1 MRFTK
6 KIIPFFLLFLIIS
19 NGFSFVLEPSFP
31 HRKRIGFLNKTVHSG
46 KRIAFVLSG
55 GGARGLAHIG
65 VLRALDE
72 QGIKPDLIVGT
83 SMGAVIGGLYATGYS
98 PEQMREFAHSLD
110 WREIFK
116 PSPKRSDVYL
126 TQRLETER
134 YILSLRFS
142 GISPEL
148 PMALSPLQ
156 QVFDILSSLT
166 STANWIA
173 DGNFDNL
180 TVPFRAVA
188 VDILSGRVI
197 VFGSGNLAEAIRAS
211 ISLPVYFSPV
221 SLDSLYLVDGGL
233 LAPIPTEVAE
243 SLGAEIIIASDVSIK
258 EVSQKELSNP
268 IDILT
273 RTLDIMSEGTKRDER
288 GLADILIAPEL
299 DKYSGSDFANC
310 DSLIEAGYRC
320 ADSVLRDNHHTLLH
334 HNERRYYVESIS
346 DKNPPPLVSQG
357 KWAALSDIQD
367 GLNTLYQTGK
377 FSKLY
382 ADIDTFSDTMRIAY
396 HLVPL
401 DTLRRIKIAGVTAL
415 DTVQLHPLID
425 SLIGR
430 EANLVRLQS
439 LVDSL
444 ISTYHKRGFTLARVS
459 QAELSNGTAYIG
471 IDEGTIEAIEFLGNE
486 HTRSWALER
495 LLPFH
500 TGEIYNERK
509 VKQGVD
515 ALYATKLFDNIYYYP
530 EKGEGGV
537 VLKIRVVEK
546 LHNMLKLAAR
556 YDDVS
561 REEIALE
568 FSNED
573 FLAAM
578 LRFRLGGKYG
588 VRDKWGFC
596 GLTSDRIGKL
606 PLYNSLEVGIREKRC
621 DLFHMDRIEQ
631 HLTMKEYLSFRLGS
645 QVHRFGT
652 LYGEFNLSFVTLKR
666 GKQKEHF
673 RRFQSIGIRSIVDTY
688 DDIRFPMKGRYHTW
702 YFKAVYGLPEGDYNF
717 TQSYLYLSSYY
728 TFFKRLTARPII
740 EMGITRGFPPLYEL
754 FTIGEPDPF
763 WGYRFDYVRAE
774 NIVKFGLDLRLNL
787 PYNIYLFS
795 GVIAGDC
802 YSKEGKPDWNNL
814 RFGIGTG
821 VGVSTPIGPVKLLW
835 GRANDD
841 KERFY
846 LSAGYDF

>member
-1 MRFTK
+1 M
-6 KIIPFFLLFLIIS
+6 
-19 NGFSFVLEPSFP
+19 LEPSFS
-31 HRKRIGFLNKTVHSG
+31 HRERTGFLNEIRHSG
-46 KRIAFVLSG
+46 KRIALVLSG

-83 SMGAVIGGLYATGYS
+83 SMGAVIGGLYAAGYS
-98 PEQMREFAHSLD
+98 PEQMKELAHSLD
-110 WREIFK
+110 WREVFK
-116 PSPKRSDVYL
+116 SSPKRSDVYL

-134 YILSLRFS
+134 YILSLRFR

-148 PMALSPLQ
+148 PKALSPLQ

-180 TVPFRAVA
+180 AVPFRAVA

-197 VFGSGNLAEAIRAS
+197 VFDSGNLAEAIRAS

-221 SLDSLYLVDGGL
+221 SLDTLYLVDGGL

-243 SLGAEIIIASDVSIK
+243 SIGAEIIIASDVATRK
-258 EVSQKELSNP
+258 VSQKELSNP
-268 IDILT
+268 VDILT
-273 RTLDIMSEGTKRDER
+273 RSLDIMSEGTKRDER
-288 GLADILIAPEL
+288 KLADILITPDL
-299 DKYSGSDFANC
+299 DKYPPSNFDNC
-310 DSLIEAGYRC
+310 DSLIEAGHRC
-320 ADSVLRDNHHTLLH
+320 ADSVLRDNRHIFYH
-334 HNERRYYVESIS
+334 HNEKKYYVKSIP

-357 KWAALSDIQD
+357 EWATLSDIQE
-367 GLNTLYQTGK
+367 GLNSLYKTGK
-377 FSKLY
+377 FSKLC
-382 ADIDTFSDTMRIAY
+382 ANINTFSDTMRIVY

-401 DTLRRIKIAGVTAL
+401 DTLRRIKITGVTVL

-425 SLIGR
+425 SLIGK
-430 EANLVRLQS
+430 EANLVSLQS

-444 ISTYHKRGFTLARVS
+444 ISIYHKQGFTLARVS

-471 IDEGTIEAIEFLGNE
+471 IDEGTIEAVEFLGNE
-486 HTRSWALER
+486 HTRSWTLEK

-500 TGEIYNERK
+500 VGEVYNENK
-509 VKQGVD
+509 VKRGVG
-515 ALYATKLFDNIYYYP
+515 ALYGTELFDNIYYYP
-530 EKGEGGV
+530 EKGESGV

-546 LHNMLKLAAR
+546 PHNMLKLAVR

-568 FSNED
+568 FLNED

-588 VRDKWGFC
+588 VRDRWCFC
-596 GLTSDRIGKL
+596 GVTSDRIGRL
-606 PLYNSLEVGIREKRC
+606 PLYNSLEVGVREKRC
-621 DLFHMDRIEQ
+621 DLFHMDRIER
-631 HLTMKEYLSFRLGS
+631 HSTTREYLSLRLGS
-645 QVHRFGT
+645 QVHRLGT
-652 LYGEFNLSFVTLKR
+652 LYGEFNLSFVTLKK
-666 GKQKEHF
+666 GEHKEHF

-688 DDIRFPMKGRYHTW
+688 NDIRFPTKGRYHTW

-728 TFFKRLTARPII
+728 TFLKRLTARPII
-740 EMGITRGFPPLYEL
+740 EVGITRGFPPFYEC
-754 FTIGEPDPF
+754 FSIGEPDPF

-787 PYNIYLFS
+787 PYNICLLL
-795 GVIAGDC
+795 GTIIGDC

-814 RFGIGTG
+814 RFGVGAG
-821 VGVSTPIGPVKLLW
+821 VGVSTLVGPIKLMW
-835 GRANDD
+835 GKANDN

-846 LSAGYDF
+846 ISAGYDF